1 MAAIVAISL
10 AIVIWNRAVRLRLGW
25 VLAIGM
31 ALFVLA
37 WSLNLQIPAGTRDIS
52 VTQLG
57 ANFSAIIGGQ
67 SNGAKAQESATIDFR
82 HDLWTAV
89 LADTIRTGQ
98 LENGWGFGP
107 NLGSD
112 YLPKYFDNQDL
123 RNPHNSHLTV
133 VARLGLVGLGLW
145 VLLWGAW
152 FYKVLSR
159 ARRAARTRLLAR
171 DRPGRLALLAA
182 VGATGMLVNAY
193 FDPTLETPM
202 VATWLW
208 ALFGFG
214 VIAVSGRHLA
224 STAELDA

>member
-1 MAAIVAISL
+1 M
-10 AIVIWNRAVRLRLGW
+10 
-25 VLAIGM
+25 
-31 ALFVLA
+31 
-37 WSLNLQIPAGTRDIS
+37 
-52 VTQLG
+52 
-57 ANFSAIIGGQ
+57 
-67 SNGAKAQESATIDFR
+67 
-82 HDLWTAV
+82 

-145 VLLWGAW
+145 ILLWGAS
-152 FYKVLSR
+152 FFNCSAGLDTR
-159 ARRAARTRLLAR
+159 HARRLLAR

-224 STAELDA
+224 STAEHDD